1 MFGSMSVNKNEKQ
14 PILFKPSSTTV
25 KDADN
30 IKGTTR
36 AKNVRDELFNMISY
50 SDELVFFST
59 HRGALVAEELRTA
72 LVHAPLLSEQA
83 DKLETGRFD
92 NE

>member
-1 MFGSMSVNKNEKQ
+1 VFGSMSVNKNEKQ
-14 PILFKPSSTTV
+14 PILFKPNSTTV

-30 IKGTTR
+30 IKGTMR
-36 AKNVRDELFNMISY
+36 ANNVQDELFNMILY
-50 SDELVFFST
+50 SDELVFST

-83 DKLETGRFD
+83 DKVETGRFD
-92 NE
+92 SK

>member
-1 MFGSMSVNKNEKQ
+1 MCVNKNEKQ
-14 PILFKPSSTTV
+14 TILFKPSSMTV
-25 KDADN
+25 KDVDS
-30 IKGTTR
+30 IKGTMR
-36 AKNVRDELFNMISY
+36 AKNIADELFNMISY
-50 SDELVFFST
+50 SDELVFST

-72 LVHAPLLSEQA
+72 LVHVPLLSEQA

>member
-1 MFGSMSVNKNEKQ
+1 MLGSMGVNKNEKQ

-50 SDELVFFST
+50 SDELVFST

-72 LVHAPLLSEQA
+72 FVHAPLISEQA
-83 DKLETGRFD
+83 GMLETGRFD

>member
-1 MFGSMSVNKNEKQ
+1 MCVNKNEKQ

-25 KDADN
+25 KDAYN
-30 IKGTTR
+30 IKGTIR

-50 SDELVFFST
+50 SDELVFST
-59 HRGALVAEELRTA
+59 SRGALIAGELRTA
-72 LVHAPLLSEQA
+72 LVHAPLLSEQT

>member
-1 MFGSMSVNKNEKQ
+1 VLGSMSVNKNEKQ
-14 PILFKPSSTTV
+14 LMLFKPSSRTV

-36 AKNVRDELFNMISY
+36 AKNVRDELFNMTSY
-50 SDELVFFST
+50 SAELVLST
-59 HRGALVAEELRTA
+59 YRAALVPEELRTA
-72 LVHAPLLSEQA
+72 HVSTPLLSEQA
-83 DKLETGRFD
+83 DKLEAGRFD